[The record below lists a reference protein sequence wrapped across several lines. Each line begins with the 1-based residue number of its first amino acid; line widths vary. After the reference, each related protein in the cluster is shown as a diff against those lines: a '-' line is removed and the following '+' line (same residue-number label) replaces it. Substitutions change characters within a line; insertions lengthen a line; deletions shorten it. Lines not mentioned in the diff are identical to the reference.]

1 MSTPVKRNFTA
12 KTARPVLD
20 AASLYGMDEVPPV
33 TVPEASVP
41 AEPTRPAPVEPVPP
55 VVSVAIPEVAGQ
67 EWVQFST
74 YLRRNT
80 YLRLKQAEYW
90 EPGFVARQQIER
102 VVSELLDTLENANR
116 PLPDDQLQKL
126 LQKNKKLQP

>member
-1 MSTPVKRNFTA
+1 MSSTPKRDFTA

-20 AASLYGMDEVPPV
+20 ATSLYGMKEVPPA
-33 TVPEASVP
+33 TAIPAAPTEPMAASS
-41 AEPTRPAPVEPVPP
+41 APVALNE
-55 VVSVAIPEVAGQ
+55 AAAQ

-74 YLRRNT
+74 YLKRNT

-102 VVSELLDTLENANR
+102 VVSELLDTLEGANR
-116 PLPDDQLQKL
+116 SLPEDQLQKL
-126 LQKNKKLQP
+126 LHKNKKLRP

>member
-1 MSTPVKRNFTA
+1 MSTPAKRNFTA

-20 AASLYGMDEVPPV
+20 TASLYGMDEVSSV
-33 TVPEASVP
+33 SVP
-41 AEPTRPAPVEPVPP
+41 AAPVPVESVPELPVPVAS
-55 VVSVAIPEVAGQ
+55 VVPLALPEAAGQ

-74 YLRRNT
+74 YLRRGT

-116 PLPDDQLQKL
+116 PLPEEQLQKL
-126 LQKNKKLQP
+126 LQKNKKLRP

>member
-1 MSTPVKRNFTA
+1 MSSTPKRDFTA

-20 AASLYGMDEVPPV
+20 ATSLYGMEEIPPV
-33 TVPEASVP
+33 TAVPVAPIETLATPSSPAALNEAT
-41 AEPTRPAPVEPVPP
+41 A
-55 VVSVAIPEVAGQ
+55 Q

-74 YLRRNT
+74 YLKRST

-102 VVSELLDTLENANR
+102 VVSELLDTLEGANR
-116 PLPDDQLQKL
+116 SLPEDQLQKL
-126 LQKNKKLQP
+126 LHKNKKLRP

>member
-1 MSTPVKRNFTA
+1 MSTAPKRNFTA

-20 AASLYGMDEVPPV
+20 TSSLYGMDELPAEARATTNIAQVPV
-33 TVPEASVP
+33 VSSSVP
-41 AEPTRPAPVEPVPP
+41 AKAV
-55 VVSVAIPEVAGQ
+55 GD

-90 EPGFVARQQIER
+90 EPGFVVRQQIEK
-102 VVSELLDTLENANR
+102 VVTELLDKLESANR
-116 PLPDDQLQKL
+116 SLPDEQYQKL
-126 LQKNKKLQP
+126 LQKNKKLKP

>member
-1 MSTPVKRNFTA
+1 MSSTPKRDFTA

-20 AASLYGMDEVPPV
+20 ATSLYGMEEIPPATATPAAPIE
-33 TVPEASVP
+33 TVDAPS
-41 AEPTRPAPVEPVPP
+41 APVALNE
-55 VVSVAIPEVAGQ
+55 AAAQ

-74 YLRRNT
+74 YLKRNT

-116 PLPDDQLQKL
+116 ILPEDQLQKL
-126 LQKNKKLQP
+126 MHKNKKLRP

>member
-1 MSTPVKRNFTA
+1 ME
-12 KTARPVLD
+12 
-20 AASLYGMDEVPPV
+20 EVPPV
-33 TVPEASVP
+33 ASPNSPQVPTQLPEA
-41 AEPTRPAPVEPVPP
+41 
-55 VVSVAIPEVAGQ
+55 AGQ

-116 PLPDDQLQKL
+116 SLPEEQLQKL
-126 LQKNKKLQP
+126 LLKNKKLKP

>member
-1 MSTPVKRNFTA
+1 MSSTPKRNFTA
-12 KTARPVLD
+12 KAPRPVLD
-20 AASLYGMDEVPPV
+20 TSSLYGMDEIPPAPSPAAQPPAPAAPAPPV
-33 TVPEASVP
+33 ALPEA
-41 AEPTRPAPVEPVPP
+41 
-55 VVSVAIPEVAGQ
+55 AGQ

-90 EPGFVARQQIER
+90 EPGFVARHQIER

-116 PLPDDQLQKL
+116 SLPEEHLQKL
-126 LQKNKKLQP
+126 LQKNKKLKP